1 MTKKQKF
8 LLWLSAALVRALK
21 TFAQAAVALIPIGV
35 TISEVSWWAVLGSAA
50 LAAVVSI
57 LTSIAGLPEVELT
70 EKMASSAKTD
80 KSK

>member
-21 TFAQAAVALIPIGV
+21 TFAQAAVGLIPIGV
-35 TISEVSWWAVLGSAA
+35 SISEVSWWAVLGCAA

-70 EKMASSAKTD
+70 EKMASSAQAEKH
-80 KSK
+80 